1 MPGDGAVAIW
11 DMSPRAT
18 PHRRATRARK
28 GRHHDG
34 RAAIRRGGTAAA
46 VAGGML
52 TNRETSIH
60 DDALLHARVLLAEDD
75 REMRDM
81 VAAALRL
88 DGAEVVV
95 ARDGTEL
102 LERLGSLTAELPAVG
117 RSGHSPF
124 ALIIADI
131 RMPGFTGLQVL
142 EGMRRA
148 GWSTPMI
155 LMTAFSDRTT
165 RARVEEQQAVLFDKP
180 FDVDDLRTAV
190 LHLLRPPSSAMKAAG
205 EHAEPA
211 EHPSDRPL
219 APWAVGHSS
228 LLPPVQ
234 PWRRR

>member
-1 MPGDGAVAIW
+1 
-11 DMSPRAT
+11 
-18 PHRRATRARK
+18 
-28 GRHHDG
+28 
-34 RAAIRRGGTAAA
+34 
-46 VAGGML
+46 ML

-60 DDALLHARVLLAEDD
+60 DDALVHARVLLADDD

-102 LERLGSLTAELPAVG
+102 LDRLGSMTATP
-117 RSGHSPF
+117 SPF

-131 RMPGFTGLQVL
+131 RMPGYTGLQVL
-142 EGMRRA
+142 EGVRRA

-155 LMTAFSDRTT
+155 LMTAFGDRAT

-190 LHLLRPPSSAMKAAG
+190 LHLLRPPSGAMKAASA
-205 EHAEPA
+205 HAEP
-211 EHPSDRPL
+211 PGDRPL
-219 APWAVGHSS
+219 APWAAAHST